1 MYYICCIFPC
11 NSVALF
17 CPSQCFFTTLFECT
31 ASAHWG
37 ESQGAS
43 PVNQPDAC
51 GRIPFMDHWNAP
63 RPHVSLRDIIK
74 EEQALQ
80 ENVEKVTLASIHIL
94 ISSAL
99 HTPRP
104 DPPPHLHRN
113 PPVPQTRQGR
123 ADLDRRDGAALLK
136 EDQLFSLFPT
146 IDRHFLQDIFRD
158 HKYKNFYFVGT
169 ILKLMVQT
177 LCLFNNVCI

>member
-80 ENVEKVTLASIHIL
+80 ENVEK
-94 ISSAL
+94 
-99 HTPRP
+99 
-104 DPPPHLHRN
+104 
-113 PPVPQTRQGR
+113 TRQGR

-158 HKYKNFYFVGT
+158 HKYKNSIPL
-169 ILKLMVQT
+169 ILSAPS
-177 LCLFNNVCI
+177 